1 MRVDTVIQMRSR
13 EFAQNE
19 IDFANGL
26 AVDAV
31 DEDTAFALPRHDL
44 EAIGAEIGDK
54 EIAVAGEGET
64 VWQRSLGEALLV
76 VGSLGEGGGRFLR
89 DDLLVAVGADANHA
103 AARIR
108 GPQRTVTLG
117 EDAFGPLQIVTD
129 EFDLRPIDT
138 KPSSGFAADIAPGFA
153 AALGGYS
160 AATASGSTASRLGTT
175 FDMNSS
181 SSRIT
186 SSLGCW
192 A

>member
-1 MRVDTVIQMRSR
+1 VGI
-13 EFAQNE
+13 AQNE

-44 EAIGAEIGDK
+44 EAISAEIGYK

-64 VWQRSLGEALLV
+64 VWQRSLGEALLF

-89 DDLLVAVGADANHA
+89 DDLLVAVWADANHA

-129 EFDLRPIDT
+129 ELDLGPIDT
-138 KPSSGFAADIAPGFA
+138 EAVQWICCGHRTPVSRRRRKRSR
-153 AALGGYS
+153 YS
-160 AATASGSTASRLGTT
+160 AATAQGSTASRLGTT

-186 SSLGCW
+186 SSLGCC

>member
-13 EFAQNE
+13 ESQNE
-19 IDFANGL
+19 IDFANRL

-31 DEDTAFALPRHDL
+31 DEGTAFALPRHDL
-44 EAIGAEIGDK
+44 EAIGAKIGDK

-89 DDLLVAVGADANHA
+89 DDLLVAVGADVNHA

-108 GPQRTVTLG
+108 GPQRTITLG

-129 EFDLRPIDT
+129 EFDLRPIDMEAVQWICRHWI
-138 KPSSGFAADIAPGFA
+138 PLRGYAAK
-153 AALGGYS
+153 ALAY
-160 AATASGSTASRLGTT
+160 RPQ
-175 FDMNSS
+175 
-181 SSRIT
+181 R
-186 SSLGCW
+186 
-192 A
+192 